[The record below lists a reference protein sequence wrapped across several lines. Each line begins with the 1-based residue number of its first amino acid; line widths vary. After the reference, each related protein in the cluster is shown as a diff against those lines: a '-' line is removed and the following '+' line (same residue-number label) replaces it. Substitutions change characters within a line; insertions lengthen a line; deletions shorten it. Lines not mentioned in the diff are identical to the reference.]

1 MQYQVLTN
9 NGKAL
14 QAKVEAGESTLTLT
28 RMVVGNGTSTKVEEY
43 ADANRLNAER
53 HSMIITRKEQSGN
66 ACVVK
71 AGLTSDA
78 VDDGFTATELGL
90 YAKDGDTEILYA
102 VSLFKEGKYIPGKK
116 ESTAIDLDFT
126 MTIAFSADSEVTVAI
141 PADQDSIVKLVQNNA
156 AQSVGAA
163 DAAKASES
171 NAAAAADRAAA
182 DAQNA
187 SISEAHAKASE
198 KAAKETADSIAAST
212 AADAKT
218 ATDQAKAAAD
228 SARDAANSKSTA
240 EELYRRW
247 CVDIVGPPAA
257 SMAEADLFVAP
268 GSAAMAAM
276 GR

>member
-1 MQYQVLTN
+1 
-9 NGKAL
+9 
-14 QAKVEAGESTLTLT
+14 
-28 RMVVGNGTSTKVEEY
+28 
-43 ADANRLNAER
+43 
-53 HSMIITRKEQSGN
+53 
-66 ACVVK
+66 
-71 AGLTSDA
+71 
-78 VDDGFTATELGL
+78 
-90 YAKDGDTEILYA
+90 
-102 VSLFKEGKYIPGKK
+102 
-116 ESTAIDLDFT
+116 
-126 MTIAFSADSEVTVAI
+126 MTIAFSADSEVTVTI

-187 SISEAHAKASE
+187 SISEAHAEASE

-218 ATDQAKAAAD
+218 ATDQANAAAD

-268 GSAAMAAM
+268 GAAAMAAM

>member
-1 MQYQVLTN
+1 MNYQVLTN
-9 NGKAL
+9 KGKAL
-14 QAKVEAGESTLTLT
+14 QAKVEAGESTLALT
-28 RMVVGNGTSTKVEEY
+28 RIAVGNGASSGIEEY
-43 ADANRLNAER
+43 ADADRLNAER
-53 HSMIITRKEQSGN
+53 YSMIITSKEQSGG

-90 YAKDGDTEILYA
+90 YAKDGNTEILYA
-102 VSLFKEGKYIPGKK
+102 VSLFEEGQYIPGKK
-116 ESTAIDLDFT
+116 ENTAIDLDFT
-126 MTIAFSADSEVTVAI
+126 MTIAFSADSPVVVTI

-156 AQSVGAA
+156 VQSVSAA

-171 NAAAAADRAAA
+171 NAMAAADRASA

-187 SISEAHAKASE
+187 SVSEAHAKASE
-198 KAAKETADSIAAST
+198 KAAKETAESIAANT

-228 SARDAANSKSTA
+228 SARDAADSKSTA

-257 SMAEADLFVAP
+257 AMNEADLFVAP
-268 GSAAMAAM
+268 GAAAMAAM